1 MIDYRLAQRIVLAR
15 AHSFGLEALPL
26 ELAYGRVLAE
36 VVRADR
42 DYPPF
47 NRAMVD
53 GFAVRFSDLEA
64 GIRRFEVVATV
75 YAGDSFQGA
84 IRSGECYKIM
94 TGAAVPGDADLVIR
108 REDVEEMEMAM
119 QIRAGVGA
127 GVGARTGTGDGA
139 RIGAGDGVNVGAGVR
154 GWKPGLA
161 IARRGEDLGSGEI
174 VIGRPCRCEPAIMG
188 LLASLGKTVV
198 TVQRLPA
205 VALLTTGNEVVA
217 ADVPVSGVQIRNSN
231 RWMLEAALKKMGI
244 GIAVHGHAQDD
255 RDLLK
260 KKLEQILAHDIVIIS
275 GGVSAGDADYVP
287 EVLTGLGAQTLF
299 HKIAIR
305 PGKPV
310 WCGRTASGGMI
321 FALPGNPF
329 SCLVNFVLLI
339 RPYIEA
345 CWGLPPAE
353 PLGLPLEIPRAKKI
367 SLDEFFP
374 VRVHGSP
381 ARLTPIAINGS
392 GDIRMGMLANGL
404 ALHPAGAG
412 DLPAGAELLC
422 YSFT

>member
-1 MIDYRLAQRIVLAR
+1 MIDYRLAQRIVLAQ

-26 ELAYGRVLAE
+26 EQAYGRVLAE
-36 VVRADR
+36 AVRADR

-75 YAGDSFQGA
+75 FAGDVLPADILQQG
-84 IRSGECYKIM
+84 IRSGQCYKIM
-94 TGAAVPGDADLVIR
+94 TGASIPDDADLVIR

-119 QIRAGVGA
+119 QIRAGVG
-127 GVGARTGTGDGA
+127 
-139 RIGAGDGVNVGAGVR
+139 
-154 GWKPGLA
+154 GWKPAQA
-161 IARRGEDLGSGEI
+161 IARRGEDLRSGEI
-174 VIGRPCRCEPAIMG
+174 VIDQACRCEPAIMG
-188 LLASLGKTVV
+188 LLASLGRIVV
-198 TVQRLPA
+198 TVQRLPG

-217 ADVPVSGVQIRNSN
+217 ADAPVSSVQIRNSN

-244 GIAVHGHAQDD
+244 GISARGHVQDD

-260 KKLEQILAHDIVIIS
+260 KKLEQILAHDILILS

-287 EVLTGLGAQTLF
+287 EVLTGLGAQALF
-299 HKIAIR
+299 YKIAIR

-345 CWGLPPAE
+345 CWGLAPAE

>member
-1 MIDYRLAQRIVLAR
+1 MIDYQTAHRIVLAQ

-26 ELAYGRVLAE
+26 EQAYGRVLAE
-36 VVRADR
+36 EIRADR

-94 TGAAVPGDADLVIR
+94 TGAAVPDDADLVIR
-108 REDVEEMEMAM
+108 REDVEEMEMTM
-119 QIRAGVGA
+119 QIRAGVG
-127 GVGARTGTGDGA
+127 
-139 RIGAGDGVNVGAGVR
+139 
-154 GWKPGLA
+154 GWKPVQA
-161 IARRGEDLGSGEI
+161 IARRGEDLRSGEI
-174 VIGRPCRCEPAIMG
+174 VIGRPCRSEPAIMG
-188 LLASLGKTVV
+188 LLASLGRTVV
-198 TVQRLPA
+198 TVQRLPG

-217 ADVPVSGVQIRNSN
+217 ADAPVSSVQIRNSN

-244 GIAVHGHAQDD
+244 GIAAHGHVLDD

-260 KKLEQILAHDIVIIS
+260 KNLEQILAYDIVILS

-287 EVLTGLGAQTLF
+287 EVLTGLGAQPLF

-345 CWGLPPAE
+345 CWGLPAAE

>member
-1 MIDYRLAQRIVLAR
+1 MIDYQSAQRIVLAQ

-26 ELAYGRVLAE
+26 EQANGRVLGE
-36 VVRADR
+36 GVRADR

-53 GFAVRFSDLEA
+53 GFAVRASDLEA
-64 GIRRFEVVATV
+64 GIRRFEVVATIF
-75 YAGDSFQGA
+75 AGDDFQGA
-84 IRSGECYKIM
+84 VLLSDTLQEGIRSGKCYKIM
-94 TGAAVPGDADLVIR
+94 TGAAVPDDADLVIR
-108 REDVEEMEMAM
+108 REDVEEMEVAM
-119 QIRAGVGA
+119 QIRADVG
-127 GVGARTGTGDGA
+127 
-139 RIGAGDGVNVGAGVR
+139 
-154 GWKPGLA
+154 GWKPGQA
-161 IARRGEDLGSGEI
+161 IARRGEDLRSGEI
-174 VIGRPCRCEPAIMG
+174 VIGQPCHCEPAIMG
-188 LLASLGKTVV
+188 LLASLGRTVV
-198 TVQRLPA
+198 TVQRLPG

-217 ADVPVSGVQIRNSN
+217 ANAPVNSVQIRNSN

-244 GIAVHGHAQDD
+244 GIATHGHVQDD

-260 KKLEQILAHDIVIIS
+260 KELKQILAHDILILS

-287 EVLTGLGAQTLF
+287 EVLTGLGVQPLF

-345 CWGLPPAE
+345 CWGLLPAE
-353 PLGLPLEIPRAKKI
+353 PLGLPLEIPRAKKT

-381 ARLTPIAINGS
+381 ARLTPVAINGS

-404 ALHPAGAG
+404 ALHPAAAG
-412 DLPAGAELLC
+412 DLPEGAELLC

>member
-26 ELAYGRVLAE
+26 EQAYGRVLAE

-64 GIRRFEVVATV
+64 GIRRFEVVETV

-84 IRSGECYKIM
+84 IRSEECYKIM
-94 TGAAVPGDADLVIR
+94 TGAAVPDDADLVIR

-119 QIRAGVGA
+119 QIRAGVG
-127 GVGARTGTGDGA
+127 
-139 RIGAGDGVNVGAGVR
+139 

-161 IARRGEDLGSGEI
+161 IARRGEDLGSGKI
-174 VIGRPCRCEPAIMG
+174 VIGQPCRCEPAIMG
-188 LLASLGKTVV
+188 LLASLGRTVV
-198 TVQRLPA
+198 TVQRLPG

-217 ADVPVSGVQIRNSN
+217 ADAPVSGVQIRNSN

-244 GIAVHGHAQDD
+244 GIAAHGHVQDD

-260 KKLEQILAHDIVIIS
+260 KKLEQILAHDIVILS

-287 EVLTGLGAQTLF
+287 EVLTGLGAQPLF

-345 CWGLPPAE
+345 CWGLSPAE

>member
-1 MIDYRLAQRIVLAR
+1 MIDYREAQRMVLAQ

-26 ELAYGRVLAE
+26 EQAYGRVLAE
-36 VVRADR
+36 EIRADR

-47 NRAMVD
+47 NRAMMD
-53 GFAVRFSDLEA
+53 GYAVRYSDLEA
-64 GIRRFEVVATV
+64 GIRRFEVVATLL
-75 YAGDSFQGA
+75 AGDTLQGA

-94 TGAAVPGDADLVIR
+94 TGAAVPGDADMVIR

-119 QIRAGVGA
+119 QIRAGV
-127 GVGARTGTGDGA
+127 TE
-139 RIGAGDGVNVGAGVR
+139 
-154 GWKPGLA
+154 WKPAQA
-161 IARRGEDLGSGEI
+161 IARRGEDLRSGEL
-174 VIGRPCRCEPAIMG
+174 VIDRPCRCEPAIMG
-188 LLASLGKTVV
+188 LLATLGRTLV
-198 TVQRLPA
+198 TVQRLPG

-217 ADVPVSGVQIRNSN
+217 ADAPVSAVQIRNSN
-231 RWMLEAALKKMGI
+231 RWMLEAALKKMSI
-244 GIAVHGHAQDD
+244 DIASHTHVPDD

-260 KKLEQILAHDIVIIS
+260 RKLEQILAHDILILS

-287 EVLTGLGAQTLF
+287 EVLTRLGALPLF

-353 PLGLPLEIPRAKKI
+353 PLGLPLDTSREKKVR
-367 SLDEFFP
+367 LDEFFP

-381 ARLTPIAINGS
+381 ARLTPVPLNGS
-392 GDIRMGMLANGL
+392 GDIRMGMQANGL

-412 DLPAGAELLC
+412 DLTTGTELLC
-422 YSFT
+422 YSFA